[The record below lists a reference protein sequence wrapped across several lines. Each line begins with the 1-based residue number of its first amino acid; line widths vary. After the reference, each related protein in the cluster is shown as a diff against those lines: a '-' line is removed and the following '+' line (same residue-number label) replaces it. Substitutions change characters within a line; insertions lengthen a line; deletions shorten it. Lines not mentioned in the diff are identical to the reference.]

1 LKVLFLITARGGSK
15 GVAGKNLREL
25 GGISLVG
32 FKALS
37 ARKSRHCARLIIST
51 DSPAIQDDA
60 RRYGVEVPFTR
71 PAELATDT
79 AASVDVVAHAMDWIE
94 SHDHER
100 YEAVMLLEP
109 ASPFARASDYDN
121 AIEMMIERGANAVV
135 GVRPVEVNSVF
146 VGPLDEQ
153 GRLSAIIDK
162 MRAWQTA
169 RRQDLPQEYTM
180 NAALYLFGWDYFK
193 QHRSIYHDR
202 ETTYGYVMEPQY
214 SIEIDTPFDLQRAE
228 FMVERGYV
236 DMSHWAS

>member
-1 LKVLFLITARGGSK
+1 VLFLITARGGSK
-15 GVAGKNLREL
+15 GVPGKNLREL

-37 ARKSRHCARLIIST
+37 ARKSKHCSRLIIST
-51 DSPAIQDDA
+51 DSLAIQEDA

-71 PAELATDT
+71 PAALATDT

-94 SHDHER
+94 NHDHER

-109 ASPFARASDYDN
+109 ASPFARASDYDS
-121 AIEMMIERGANAVV
+121 AIEMMIERKANAVV
-135 GVRPVEVNSVF
+135 GMRPVEVHSVF
-146 VGPLDEQ
+146 VGPLDEE

-169 RRQDLPQEYTM
+169 RRQDLPSEYTM
-180 NAALYLFGWDYFK
+180 NAALYLFRWDYFK
-193 QHRSIYHDR
+193 EHRSIYHDR
-202 ETTYGYVMEPQY
+202 ESTYGYVMEPHY
-214 SIEIDTPFDLQRAE
+214 SIEIDTLFDLHRAE

-236 DMSHWAS
+236 DMSHWVS